1 MEITI
6 RASWVKTEFGYYEGW
21 ILVYDKGGNALMDD
35 IDMYYTI
42 DKLCARLNRLF
53 INNSR
58 FIVHKVTYKKSDKA
72 LYIECTDTKNGK
84 GDMQVDH
91 PAMS

>member
-21 ILVYDKGGNALMDD
+21 ILVYDKDNKVLMDD

-42 DKLCARLNRLF
+42 EKLCMRLNRLF

>member
-1 MEITI
+1 MEITV

-21 ILVYDKGGNALMDD
+21 ILVYDKDNKVLMDD

-42 DKLCARLNRLF
+42 DKLCMRLNRLF

-58 FIVHKVTYKKSDKA
+58 FIVHSAVYKKSEEA
-72 LYIECTDTKNGK
+72 LFITCNDNNCSKDTL
-84 GDMQVDH
+84 QVD
-91 PAMS
+91 

>member
-1 MEITI
+1 MEITV

-58 FIVHKVTYKKSDKA
+58 FVVHSAVYKKSEEA
-72 LYIECTDTKNGK
+72 LFITCTDTKYGK
-84 GDMQVDH
+84 DTLQVD
-91 PAMS
+91 

>member
-6 RASWVKTEFGYYEGW
+6 RASWVKTEFGYCEGW
-21 ILVYDKGGNALMDD
+21 ILVYDKDNKVLMDD

-42 DKLCARLNRLF
+42 EKLCMRINRLF

-58 FIVHKVTYKKSDKA
+58 FIVHSAVYKKSEEA
-72 LYIECTDTKNGK
+72 LYIECTDAKSGSRE
-84 GDMQVDH
+84 MQVDE

>member
-1 MEITI
+1 MEITV

-21 ILVYDKGGNALMDD
+21 ILVYDKDNKVLMDD

-42 DKLCARLNRLF
+42 DKLCMRLNRLF

-58 FIVHKVTYKKSDKA
+58 FVVHSAVYKKNEA
-72 LYIECTDTKNGK
+72 LFITCTDNNCSKDTL
-84 GDMQVDH
+84 QVD
-91 PAMS
+91 